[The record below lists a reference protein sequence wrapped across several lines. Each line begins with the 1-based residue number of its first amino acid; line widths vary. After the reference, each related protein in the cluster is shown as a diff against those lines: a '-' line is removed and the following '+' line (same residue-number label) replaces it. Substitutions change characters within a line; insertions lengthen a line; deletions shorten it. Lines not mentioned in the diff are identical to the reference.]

1 MPQVIIANRLTDGVV
16 VFLGT
21 DHQWV
26 EQLDECSPAESQAE
40 EEELL
45 RLGQQAEAQQ
55 EIIDP
60 NLIHVEKVEGV
71 LQATKMREAIRSK
84 GPTVREDLGKQAG
97 N

>member
-21 DHQWV
+21 NHQWV
-26 EQLDECSPAESQAE
+26 EQLDECSPAESE
-40 EEELL
+40 EDEEELL

-55 EIIDP
+55 EIVDP
-60 NLIHVEKVEGV
+60 NLIHVERVGDT